1 MAEQPQHPVF
11 RACVVQTGSFLFDT
25 PATLDRMAH
34 WVEEARR
41 EGAALAVFP
50 EAYLGGYPK
59 GVDFGARVGSRS
71 PEGRELF
78 RYYAESACLVPGPE
92 TRRIAQMAAA
102 ARICLVVGVIERV
115 GGTLYCSALTFSE
128 TGQMIGHRRKVM
140 PTAMERLIWGFG
152 GPDHLDAA
160 STHLGKIGV
169 AICWENYMP
178 LLRAHL
184 YAQQVELYCAPTV
197 DDRESWAAAMRM
209 IAMEGR
215 CFVLSASQ
223 YMRRDHVRVPAELRG
238 ASENASG
245 FYDAIQGNA
254 PETPLIR
261 GGSLIVDPLGK
272 ILAGPVFDSE
282 TLLLAEIDRREILR
296 GKFDFDCVGHYARP
310 DLFAFNNRAFDRL
323 VAPAALQIDP
333 EPRPA
338 ADLADR

>member
-1 MAEQPQHPVF
+1 MVENSKSENFLA
-11 RACVVQTGSFLFDT
+11 AVVQTGSFLFDT

-34 WVEEARR
+34 WVEEARQN
-41 EGAALAVFP
+41 GAALAVFP

-78 RYYAESACLVPGPE
+78 RHYAESACVVPGPE
-92 TRRIAQMAAA
+92 TRRIAQMAKA

-160 STHLGKIGV
+160 STDLGKIGV

-184 YAQQVELYCAPTV
+184 YAQNVELYCAPTV

-223 YMRRDHVRVPAELRG
+223 YMRREHVHVPAELRES
-238 ASENASG
+238 AKTATD

-254 PETPLIR
+254 PETVLIR

-272 ILAGPVFDSE
+272 ILAGPVFDCE
-282 TLLLAEIDRREILR
+282 TLLLAQIDRREILR
-296 GKFDFDCVGHYARP
+296 GKFDFDSVGHYARP
-310 DLFAFNNRAFDRL
+310 DLFAFNNRAFDKF

-333 EPRPA
+333 DSEPGSA
-338 ADLADR
+338 ADR